1 MQPDDPNTD
10 VIDAPVDALIEAPL
24 DLGGVFA
31 RTGRN
36 ARFIAELVK
45 VQPRLFSIAVAGAAV
60 FALLTVASSFAIGRV
75 IDDVILPRFDEDGIS
90 TGTVLAG
97 LGLVI
102 GIGVLRSVAIVLRR
116 SFASITMWRV
126 AQTFTNR
133 VVRRYVDQPVSWHN
147 RRPDGDLVQRAGVDA
162 EATVSVLAPI
172 PFACGTVMM
181 LMASTVWMMLIDVP
195 LGLVAVVVFPL
206 LLTTNVVYE
215 QSVSAHFTRAQ
226 NQLGEFS
233 AGVHESFEGVQLV
246 KSYGAE
252 ERETERLAGLA
263 DRVRASR
270 VQAIRLRSW
279 FEAMLDVMPS
289 LTNILLVVIGASR
302 VRSGDVSVGEFSS
315 VIFLFTL
322 LVFPLRL
329 IGFTLSELPRS
340 MAAWQRIRT
349 VLDEPV
355 EPDPVEH
362 IGIAGDGFG
371 VEFRRVSFAHEDD
384 GPSTV
389 KDVDLG
395 VRRGSVTA
403 IVGPTGSGK
412 STIAQ
417 LAAGL
422 IGPSEGEVRL
432 HPGVRSIVFQ
442 EAFLLGGTVRDN
454 LELAASHTDDELWDA
469 LDQAA
474 ATEFVRRLP
483 LQLDTVVGERGVSLS
498 GGQRQRLALARALV
512 RRPSLLVLDDT
523 TSALDPATEALILE
537 GLRTRLSGSTVLM
550 VASRPSTIA
559 LADDVVFVVDGR
571 IAAHGTHDDL
581 LASNEDYR
589 ELVEA
594 FEADRSDADTARPAL
609 VDVETGVVA
618 P

>member
-1 MQPDDPNTD
+1 MQAADEITESSDASADDR
-10 VIDAPVDALIEAPL
+10 
-24 DLGGVFA
+24 GVVA
-31 RTGRN
+31 RAGRN
-36 ARFIAELVK
+36 FRFIAEMVK
-45 VQPRLFSIAVAGAAV
+45 VQPRLFTIAVAGAAV

-75 IDDVILPRFDEDGIS
+75 IDTVILPRFEQDGVETS
-90 TGTVLAG
+90 TVLAG
-97 LGLVI
+97 LGLILII
-102 GIGVLRSVAIVLRR
+102 GMFRAVAIVIRR
-116 SFASITMWRV
+116 SYASITMWRV

-133 VVRRYVDQPVSWHN
+133 VVARYVAQPVSWHN

-162 EATVSVLAPI
+162 EAAVSVLAPI
-172 PFACGTVMM
+172 PFASGTVIM
-181 LMASTVWMMLIDVP
+181 LVTSTIWMLIIDVP

-206 LLTTNVVYE
+206 LVVTNVVYE
-215 QSVSAHFTRAQ
+215 KAVSAHFTRAQ

-270 VQAIRLRSW
+270 VQAIGLRSW
-279 FEAMLDVMPS
+279 FEALLDVIPS
-289 LTNILLVVIGASR
+289 LTNILLVVIGALR
-302 VRSGDVSVGEFSS
+302 VRSGNVTVGEFSS

-349 VLDEPV
+349 VLDEPID
-355 EPDPVEH
+355 PDPADRIED
-362 IGIAGDGFG
+362 AGADVG
-371 VEFRRVSFAHEDD
+371 VEFDGVSFAHEGD
-384 GPSTV
+384 GPPTV
-389 KDVDLG
+389 KEVDLA

-403 IVGPTGSGK
+403 LVGPTGSGK

-422 IGPSEGEVRL
+422 LAPTEGAVRL
-432 HPGVRSIVFQ
+432 QPGARCIVFQ
-442 EAFLLGGTVRDN
+442 EAFLLSGTVRDN
-454 LELAASHTDDELWDA
+454 VEIGGSYSDEAVWEA

-474 ATEFVRRLP
+474 ARDFVARLP
-483 LQLDTVVGERGVSLS
+483 QQLDTVVGERGVSLS

-512 RRPSLLVLDDT
+512 RQPRLLVLDDT
-523 TSALDPATEALILE
+523 TSALDPGTEALILE
-537 GLRTRLSGSTVLM
+537 RLRSRLGGSTVLM

-559 LADDVVFVVDGR
+559 LADDVVFVADGR
-571 IAAHGTHDDL
+571 VAAHGTHDEL
-581 LASNEDYR
+581 LASTPAYR

-594 FEADRSDADTARPAL
+594 FESDRDRDDADQA
-609 VDVETGVVA
+609 VGS
-618 P
+618 

>member
-1 MQPDDPNTD
+1 VHPADANPDDPGAGGD
-10 VIDAPVDALIEAPL
+10 
-24 DLGGVFA
+24 DLGGWA
-31 RTGRN
+31 RTRRN
-36 ARFIAELVK
+36 AAFIAAMVK
-45 VQPRLFSIAVAGAAV
+45 VHPKLFVAAMSGAAV

-75 IDDVILPRFDEDGIS
+75 IDDVILPRFDEGGVS
-90 TGTVLAG
+90 TSTVLGG

-102 GIGVLRSVAIVLRR
+102 GIGVLRAVAIVVRR

-133 VVRRYVDQPVSWHN
+133 VVRRYVVQPVSWHN
-147 RRPDGDLVQRAGVDA
+147 RRADGDLVQRAGVDA

-172 PFACGTVMM
+172 PFASGTIVM
-181 LMASTVWMMLIDVP
+181 LIASTVWMMVIDVP

-206 LLTTNVVYE
+206 LVVTNVVYE
-215 QSVSAHFTRAQ
+215 KAVSTHFTRAQ
-226 NQLGEFS
+226 DPLGEFS

-279 FEAMLDVMPS
+279 FEALLDVMPS
-289 LTNILLVVIGASR
+289 LTNILLVVLGALR
-302 VRSGDVSVGEFSS
+302 VRSGDVTVGEFSS

-329 IGFTLSELPRS
+329 IGYTLSELPRS

-355 EPDPVEH
+355 EPDPADR
-362 IGIAGDGFG
+362 IGVAADGLG
-371 VEFRRVSFAHEDD
+371 VEFVDVSFAHEHD
-384 GPSTV
+384 GPPTV
-389 KDVDLG
+389 TQVELS

-403 IVGPTGSGK
+403 LVGPTGSGK

-422 IGPSEGEVRL
+422 IGPQVGEVRL
-432 HPGVRSIVFQ
+432 APGARAIVFQ
-442 EAFLLGGTVRDN
+442 EAFLSSGTVRDN
-454 LELAASHTDDELWDA
+454 VELGAVYTDEQIWDA

-483 LQLDTVVGERGVSLS
+483 QQLDTVVGERGVSLS

-512 RRPSLLVLDDT
+512 REPSLLVLDDT

-537 GLRTRLSGSTVLM
+537 RLRSRLSGSTVLM

-559 LADDVVFVVDGR
+559 LADDVVFVADGR
-571 IAAHGTHDDL
+571 IAAHGTHDEL
-581 LASNEDYR
+581 LATTVEYR

-594 FEADRSDADTARPAL
+594 FESDRDRGPSNAGA
-609 VDVETGVVA
+609 VGS
-618 P
+618 

>member
-1 MQPDDPNTD
+1 
-10 VIDAPVDALIEAPL
+10 L
-24 DLGGVFA
+24 
-31 RTGRN
+31 
-36 ARFIAELVK
+36 
-45 VQPRLFSIAVAGAAV
+45 
-60 FALLTVASSFAIGRV
+60 
-75 IDDVILPRFDEDGIS
+75 
-90 TGTVLAG
+90 
-97 LGLVI
+97 
-102 GIGVLRSVAIVLRR
+102 
-116 SFASITMWRV
+116 WRV

-133 VVRRYVDQPVSWHN
+133 VVQRYVVQPVSWHN
-147 RRPDGDLVQRAGVDA
+147 RRADGDLVQRAGVDA

-172 PFACGTVMM
+172 PFASGTVV
-181 LMASTVWMMLIDVP
+181 LLVASTVWMLAIDVP

-215 QSVSAHFTRAQ
+215 KSVSTHFTRAQ
-226 NQLGEFS
+226 DQLGEFS

-270 VQAIRLRSW
+270 VQAIRLRSL
-279 FEAMLDVMPS
+279 FEALLDVIPS
-289 LTNILLVVIGASR
+289 LTNIALVVIGALR
-302 VRSGDVSVGEFSS
+302 VRSGDVTVGEFSS

-329 IGFTLSELPRS
+329 IGYTLSELPRS

-349 VLDEPV
+349 VLDEPI
-355 EPDPVEH
+355 EPDPAER
-362 IGIAGDGFG
+362 IGVAAAGLG
-371 VEFRRVSFAHEDD
+371 VEFVAVTFAHEGD

-389 KDVDLG
+389 KNVDL
-395 VRRGSVTA
+395 VVTRGSVTA
-403 IVGPTGSGK
+403 LVGPTGSGK

-422 IGPSEGEVRL
+422 IGPSSGEVRL
-432 HPGVRSIVFQ
+432 APGVRAIVFQ
-442 EAFLLGGTVRDN
+442 EAFLSSGTVRDN
-454 LELAASHTDDELWDA
+454 VELGTNYTDHEIWDA

-483 LQLDTVVGERGVSLS
+483 QQLDTVVGERGVSLS

-537 GLRTRLSGSTVLM
+537 RLRSRLGGTTVLM

-559 LADDVVFVVDGR
+559 LADDVVFVADGR
-571 IAAHGTHDDL
+571 IAAHGTHDQL
-581 LASNEDYR
+581 LATTSAYR

-594 FEADRSDADTARPAL
+594 FESDRDR
-609 VDVETGVVA
+609 DVGVA
-618 P
+618 TEAASS

>member
-1 MQPDDPNTD
+1 
-10 VIDAPVDALIEAPL
+10 VHPVDTITEESAAP
-24 DLGGVFA
+24 DVELGA
-31 RTGRN
+31 WERTRRN
-36 ARFIAELVK
+36 AGFIVEMVK
-45 VQPRLFSIAVAGAAV
+45 VHPKLFVAAMSGAAV

-75 IDDVILPRFDEDGIS
+75 IDDVILPRFDEEGVS

-102 GIGVLRSVAIVLRR
+102 GIGVLRAVAIVFRR

-133 VVRRYVDQPVSWHN
+133 VVQRYVVQPVSWHN
-147 RRPDGDLVQRAGVDA
+147 RRADGDLVQRAGVDA

-172 PFACGTVMM
+172 PFATGTVVM
-181 LMASTVWMMLIDVP
+181 LFASTVWMLAIDVP

-215 QSVSAHFTRAQ
+215 KSVSTHFTRAQ
-226 NQLGEFS
+226 GQLGEFS

-270 VQAIRLRSW
+270 VQAIRLRSL
-279 FEAMLDVMPS
+279 FEALLDVMPS
-289 LTNILLVVIGASR
+289 LTNIALVVIGALR
-302 VRSGDVSVGEFSS
+302 VRSGDVTVGEFSS

-329 IGFTLSELPRS
+329 IGYTLSELPRS

-349 VLDEPV
+349 VLDEPI
-355 EPDPVEH
+355 EPDPAER
-362 IGIAGDGFG
+362 IGVAAGGLG
-371 VEFRRVSFAHEDD
+371 VEFVSVTFAHEGD
-384 GPSTV
+384 GPPTV

-395 VRRGSVTA
+395 VRQGSVTA
-403 IVGPTGSGK
+403 LVGPTGSGK

-422 IGPSEGEVRL
+422 IGPTSGDVRL
-432 HPGVRSIVFQ
+432 APGVRAIVFQ
-442 EAFLLGGTVRDN
+442 EAFLSSGTVRDN
-454 LELAASHTDDELWDA
+454 VELGTSYTDDEIWDA

-483 LQLDTVVGERGVSLS
+483 QQLDTVVGERGVSLS

-537 GLRTRLSGSTVLM
+537 RLRTRLGGSTVLM

-559 LADDVVFVVDGR
+559 LADDVVFVADGR
-571 IAAHGTHDDL
+571 VAAHGTHDEL
-581 LASNEDYR
+581 LATTRAYR

-594 FEADRSDADTARPAL
+594 FESDRESD
-609 VDVETGVVA
+609 VDLTVELAVDLTGGVA
-618 P
+618 QS

>member
-1 MQPDDPNTD
+1 VQPADT
-10 VIDAPVDALIEAPL
+10 ISEEDAAPAAE
-24 DLGGVFA
+24 LGA
-31 RTGRN
+31 WQRTRRN
-36 ARFIAELVK
+36 AGFIVEMVK
-45 VQPRLFSIAVAGAAV
+45 VHPKLFVAAMGGAAV

-75 IDDVILPRFDEDGIS
+75 IDDVILPRFDEDGVS
-90 TGTVLAG
+90 TSTVLAG

-102 GIGVLRSVAIVLRR
+102 AIGVLRAVAIVVRR

-133 VVRRYVDQPVSWHN
+133 VVQRYVVQPVSWHN
-147 RRPDGDLVQRAGVDA
+147 RRADGDLVQRAGVDA

-172 PFACGTVMM
+172 PFASGTVV
-181 LMASTVWMMLIDVP
+181 LLVASTVWMLAIDVP

-215 QSVSAHFTRAQ
+215 KSVSTHFTRAQ
-226 NQLGEFS
+226 DQLGEFS

-270 VQAIRLRSW
+270 VQAIRLRSL
-279 FEAMLDVMPS
+279 FEALLDVIPS
-289 LTNILLVVIGASR
+289 LTNIALVVIGALR
-302 VRSGDVSVGEFSS
+302 VRSGDVTVGEFSS

-329 IGFTLSELPRS
+329 IGYTLSELPRS

-349 VLDEPV
+349 VLDEPI
-355 EPDPVEH
+355 EPDPAER
-362 IGIAGDGFG
+362 IGVAAAGLG
-371 VEFRRVSFAHEDD
+371 VEFVAVTFAHEGD

-389 KDVDLG
+389 KNVDLA
-395 VRRGSVTA
+395 VTRGSVTA
-403 IVGPTGSGK
+403 LVGPTGSGK

-422 IGPSEGEVRL
+422 IGPSAGEVRL
-432 HPGVRSIVFQ
+432 APGVRTIVFQ
-442 EAFLLGGTVRDN
+442 EAFLSSGTVRDN
-454 LELAASHTDDELWDA
+454 VELGTNYTDHEIWDA

-483 LQLDTVVGERGVSLS
+483 QQLDTVVGERGVSLS

-523 TSALDPATEALILE
+523 TSALDPSTEALILE
-537 GLRTRLSGSTVLM
+537 RLRSRLGGTTVLM

-559 LADDVVFVVDGR
+559 LADDVVFVADGR
-571 IAAHGTHDDL
+571 IAAHGTHDQL
-581 LASNEDYR
+581 LATTSAYR

-594 FEADRSDADTARPAL
+594 FESDRDRD
-609 VDVETGVVA
+609 VDVTTEAA
-618 P
+618 PS

>member
-1 MQPDDPNTD
+1 VD
-10 VIDAPVDALIEAPL
+10 PVDTNTEETDASDVE
-24 DLGGVFA
+24 LGA
-31 RTGRN
+31 WERTRRN
-36 ARFIAELVK
+36 AGFIVEMVTVHPK
-45 VQPRLFSIAVAGAAV
+45 LFVLAMSGAAV

-75 IDDVILPRFDEDGIS
+75 IDQVILPRFDEGGVS

-102 GIGVLRSVAIVLRR
+102 VIGVLRAIAIVARR

-126 AQTFTNR
+126 AQTLTNR
-133 VVRRYVDQPVSWHN
+133 VVQRYVLQPVSWHN
-147 RRPDGDLVQRAGVDA
+147 RRADGDLVQRAGVDA

-172 PFACGTVMM
+172 PFASGTVVM
-181 LMASTVWMMLIDVP
+181 LVASTVWMLAIDVP

-215 QSVSAHFTRAQ
+215 KSVSTHFTRAQ
-226 NQLGEFS
+226 DQLGEFS

-252 ERETERLAGLA
+252 DRETERLAGLA
-263 DRVRASR
+263 DRVRSSR
-270 VQAIRLRSW
+270 VQAIRLRSL
-279 FEAMLDVMPS
+279 FEALLDVIPS
-289 LTNILLVVIGASR
+289 LTNIALVVIGALR
-302 VRSGDVSVGEFSS
+302 VRSGDVTVGEFSS

-329 IGFTLSELPRS
+329 IGYTLSELPRS

-349 VLDEPV
+349 VLDEPI
-355 EPDPVEH
+355 EPDPAER
-362 IGIAGDGFG
+362 IGAAAEGLG
-371 VEFRRVSFAHEDD
+371 VEFLAVTFAHEGD
-384 GPSTV
+384 GPPTV
-389 KDVDLG
+389 KDVDLE
-395 VRRGSVTA
+395 VRQGSVTA
-403 IVGPTGSGK
+403 LVGPTGSGK

-422 IGPSEGEVRL
+422 IGPTAGDVRL
-432 HPGVRSIVFQ
+432 APGARAIVFQ
-442 EAFLLGGTVRDN
+442 EAFLSSGTVRDN
-454 LELAASHTDDELWDA
+454 VELGTRYTDDEIWDA

-483 LQLDTVVGERGVSLS
+483 QQLDTVVGERGVSLS

-523 TSALDPATEALILE
+523 TSALDPATEALILDR
-537 GLRTRLSGSTVLM
+537 LRSRLGGSTVLM

-559 LADDVVFVVDGR
+559 LADDVVFVADGR
-571 IAAHGTHDDL
+571 IAAHGTHDQL
-581 LASNEDYR
+581 LATTRAYR

-594 FEADRSDADTARPAL
+594 FESDRDRDDNVT
-609 VDVETGVVA
+609 TGA
-618 P
+618 ATS